1 MYRELNTRLHIWTLP
16 KTYRRVLDHAEM
28 VDEIIDVMVIR
39 LGAPCQ
45 LENLGAAHVALKS
58 GLARMDPN
66 GSSAPT

>member
-1 MYRELNTRLHIWTLP
+1 M
-16 KTYRRVLDHAEM
+16 LDHAEM

-45 LENLGAAHVALKS
+45 LELGAAHVALKS

-66 GSSAPT
+66 GSSAT